1 MKRILFSIII
11 ICCMLF
17 VISCDLSSD
26 INQISQDIYNGI
38 KDVADPY
45 LSEAGKKPDA
55 SPGTNQG
62 ANPDESTN
70 TESEINGTSVQLG
83 TEIGN
88 KLPAAL
94 LQTFDENG
102 LTGSSI
108 DPIKTGKVTVINF
121 WGTWCGFCLDE
132 LPHFSLLATE
142 YKENVTFVAIHSVD
156 YFDSSTNGA
165 VDYVK
170 DNYSDSDII
179 FAKDTNS
186 SGGLDDCYTL
196 YGGDRYYP
204 YTIII
209 DENGII
215 TFKKSGVVSESD
227 LRNELDSALDK
238 KN

>member
-1 MKRILFSIII
+1 MKRLFFAIII

-45 LSEAGKKPDA
+45 LSEAGKKP
-55 SPGTNQG
+55 SKPSTSTPSQPTENNQ
-62 ANPDESTN
+62 S
-70 TESEINGTSVQLG
+70 SSVPVG

-88 KLPAAL
+88 ALPSTL
-94 LQTFDENG
+94 LQVFDENG
-102 LTGSSI
+102 LAGKSI
-108 DPIKTGKVTVINF
+108 DPTKEGKVTVINF
-121 WGTWCGFCLDE
+121 WGTWCGYCLVE
-132 LPHFSLLATE
+132 LPHFSTLASE
-142 YKENVTFVAIHSVD
+142 YKENVTFIAIHTDD
-156 YFDSSTNGA
+156 YFNSEENGA

-170 DNYSDSDII
+170 NNFSDSDII

-196 YGGDRYYP
+196 YGGDGYYP

-209 DENGII
+209 DENGVI
-215 TFKKSGVVSESD
+215 TFMQTGVVSEST
-227 LRNELDSALDK
+227 LRSELDSALGKED
-238 KN
+238 